1 MCVHLAY
8 FLKVSIDLQPCFQF
22 SGPASIVKSPIFHCL
37 LLKTLGITVDL
48 LMVWGHLPVL
58 RETGQQ
64 PSGPVLLYPSITCAA
79 H

>member
-8 FLKVSIDLQPCFQF
+8 FLEVSIDLQPCFQS
-22 SGPASIVKSPIFHCL
+22 SGPVSIVKSPIFHCP
-37 LLKTLGITVDL
+37 LLKTLSVTVDL
-48 LMVWGHLPVL
+48 LTVWGDLPVL

-64 PSGPVLLYPSITCAA
+64 PSCPVLLYPSITCAA